1 MNWSSIGNGEL
12 TEIMLEIMTSIS
24 QGEFWEVRKRAAWLT
39 LLWQVKTF
47 CSVLVLF
54 PGNISFN

>member
-12 TEIMLEIMTSIS
+12 TEIMKEIMTSIS

-39 LLWQVKTF
+39 LLCQVKTF